1 MANQVTKGV
10 KRMYWVIIVAVFIGL
25 VVAVDDWIDRID
37 D

>member
-1 MANQVTKGV
+1 MANQATKGV

>member
-1 MANQVTKGV
+1 MANQFTKGV
-10 KRMYWVIIVAVFIGL
+10 KRMYWVIVVAVFIGL

>member
-1 MANQVTKGV
+1 MANQFTKGV
-10 KRMYWVIIVAVFIGL
+10 KQMYWVIVVSVLIGL